1 MKLLTCQSDLSHLL
15 KTVARAVSAKPS
27 HPILAGVLLTAG
39 DGRLTA
45 TGYDL
50 ELGITSSIHA
60 AVETPGSTVVPYR
73 TLLELTGRMEATEA
87 ISMAVDGTHLKLTST
102 SGAYSLAVDDAADYP
117 ELPVV
122 AVSDDYID
130 LTAALTAVLP
140 AAATDAAKQVLTG
153 VHLYAAGGGN
163 LRIAATDGHR
173 LSIANIDSTALFS
186 AIVPA
191 RCLALIKQPAAIAFN
206 NGHVSLA
213 FEDGTT
219 IISRTLDGTYP
230 NVEQLIPDTYSHSI
244 TINRVQLLN
253 ALQRVAVIGTSVIKL
268 DAQSKTLTLSAEL
281 DANSG
286 IESLPITG
294 SLPMLAFN
302 PAYFCDGLRAF
313 ATDTITINANS
324 STAPVVLTNPADSS
338 QTYLVMPVQV
348 RT

>member
-1 MKLLTCQSDLSHLL
+1 LF
-15 KTVARAVSAKPS
+15 
-27 HPILAGVLLTAG
+27 TAA

-50 ELGITSSIHA
+50 ELGITSSIQA

-73 TLLELTGRMEATEA
+73 TLLELTSRMEATDA
-87 ISMAVDGTHLKLTST
+87 ISMAADGTQLKLTST

-117 ELPVV
+117 VLPAV
-122 AVSDDYID
+122 AVSDEYSDI
-130 LTAALTAVLP
+130 TAALAAVLP

-153 VHLYAAGGGN
+153 VHLFAAGGGN

-173 LSIANIDSTALFS
+173 LSIVNIDSTALFA

-191 RCLALIKQPAAIAFN
+191 RCLALIKQPAAIAFD
-206 NGHVSLA
+206 NGHVSLT

-219 IISRTLDGTYP
+219 VISRTLDGTYP
-230 NVEQLIPDTYSHSI
+230 KVEQLIPDNYSCSI

-253 ALQRVAVIGTSVIKL
+253 ALQRVAVIGTNVIKL

-294 SLPMLAFN
+294 ILPMLAFN
-302 PAYFCDGLRAF
+302 PAYLIDGLQAF
-313 ATDTITINANS
+313 ATDTITINANC

-348 RT
+348 RA

>member
-15 KTVARAVSAKPS
+15 KVVARAVSVKPS
-27 HPILAGVLLTAG
+27 HPILAGVLLTAAN
-39 DGRLTA
+39 GRLTA

-50 ELGITSSIHA
+50 ELGITSNIQA
-60 AVETPGSTVVPYR
+60 AVETPGSAVVPYR
-73 TLLELTGRMEATEA
+73 TLLELTSRMEATEV
-87 ISMAVDGTHLKLTST
+87 ISMTVDGTQLKLTST

-122 AVSDDYID
+122 AVSDNYSDI
-130 LTAALTAVLP
+130 TEALAAVLP

-153 VHLYAAGGGN
+153 VHLFAAGGGN

-173 LSIANIDSTALFS
+173 LSIVNIDSTALFS

-191 RCLALIKQPAAIAFN
+191 RCLALIKQPAAIAFD
-206 NGHVSLA
+206 NGHVSLT

-230 NVEQLIPDTYSHSI
+230 NVEQLIPDAYSYSI

-294 SLPMLAFN
+294 SLPLLAFN
-302 PAYFCDGLRAF
+302 PAYLADGLRAF

-324 STAPVVLTNPADSS
+324 STTPVVLTNPADSS
-338 QTYLVMPVQV
+338 QTYLIMPVQV
-348 RT
+348 RS

>member
-15 KTVARAVSAKPS
+15 KVVARAVSAKPS
-27 HPILAGVLLTAG
+27 HPILAGVLLTAAN
-39 DGRLTA
+39 GRLTA

-50 ELGITSSIHA
+50 ELGITSSIQA
-60 AVETPGSTVVPYR
+60 AVETSGGTVVPYR
-73 TLLELTGRMEATEA
+73 TLLELTSRMEATEA
-87 ISMAVDGTHLKLTST
+87 ISMAVDGTQLKLTST

-117 ELPVV
+117 ELPAV
-122 AVSDDYID
+122 AVSDNYSD
-130 LTAALTAVLP
+130 LTAALAAVLP
-140 AAATDAAKQVLTG
+140 AVSNDAAKQVLTG
-153 VHLYAAGGGN
+153 VHMHAALGN

-173 LSIANIDSTALFS
+173 LSIVNIDSTALFA

-191 RCLALIKQPAAIAFN
+191 RCLALIKQPAAIAFD
-206 NGHVSLA
+206 NGHVSLT

-268 DAQSKTLTLSAEL
+268 DAQSKALTLSAEL

-286 IESLPITG
+286 IESIAITG
-294 SLPMLAFN
+294 SLPLLAFN
-302 PAYFCDGLRAF
+302 PTYLIDGLRSF
-313 ATDTITINANS
+313 DSDTITINANS

-348 RT
+348 RA